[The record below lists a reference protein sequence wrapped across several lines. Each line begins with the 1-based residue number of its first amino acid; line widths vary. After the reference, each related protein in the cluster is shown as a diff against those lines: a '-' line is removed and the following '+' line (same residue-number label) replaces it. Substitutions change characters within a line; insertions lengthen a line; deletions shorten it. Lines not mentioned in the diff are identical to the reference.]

1 MTLKSYLIL
10 MLITTFVC
18 WTAFLFVIWTVNP
31 NEAGLMGFSLFY
43 FSLLLSLVGT
53 ASIAGFVIRFIALK
67 RELVFNSVKEAFRQ
81 SFLFAIFIV
90 AILLLLS
97 QNLFSWLNLILLVV
111 GLSVLEFFLI
121 GYNYN
126 KNSYDIKNKF

>member
-1 MTLKSYLIL
+1 
-10 MLITTFVC
+10 
-18 WTAFLFVIWTVNP
+18 
-31 NEAGLMGFSLFY
+31 MGFSLFY
-43 FSLLLSLVGT
+43 LSLFLSLVGT
-53 ASIAGFVIRFIALK
+53 ASIAGFIIRFIALK

-111 GLSVLEFFLI
+111 GLSMLEFFLI
-121 GYNYN
+121 SYN
-126 KNSYDIKNKF
+126 KPRLKPFNNDDL

>member
-1 MTLKSYLIL
+1 

-18 WTAFLFVIWTVNP
+18 WTAFLFVLWTVNP
-31 NEAGLMGFSLFY
+31 ESAGYIMFSLFY
-43 FSLLLSLVGT
+43 FSLFLSLVGT
-53 ASIAGFVIRFIALK
+53 ASIVGFIIRFIALK
-67 RELVFNSVKEAFRQ
+67 KELVFNSVKEAFRQ

-121 GYNYN
+121 SYN
-126 KNSYDIKNKF
+126 KPKYESTN